1 VAFSTQRVQQEFAL
15 AEVRISVPAAPQQ
28 PPLISPG
35 GLGHVFRASI
45 EQDGRELGTLEASST
60 GAVLTGETSAG
71 LECVAEQFPGMIA
84 LCRLR

>member
-1 VAFSTQRVQQEFAL
+1 
-15 AEVRISVPAAPQQ
+15 
-28 PPLISPG
+28 
-35 GLGHVFRASI
+35 LGHVFRASI

-71 LECVAEQFPGMIA
+71 LEFVAEQFPGMIA